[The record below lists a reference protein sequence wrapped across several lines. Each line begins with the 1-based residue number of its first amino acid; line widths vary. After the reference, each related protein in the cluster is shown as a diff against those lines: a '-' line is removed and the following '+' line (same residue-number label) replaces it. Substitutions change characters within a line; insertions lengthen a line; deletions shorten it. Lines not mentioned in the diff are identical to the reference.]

1 MKKFLFTLAAL
12 FMVGTAFADNY
23 LYIEDFSV
31 TPEFLAQEKAKDRE
45 VTVPVKAHFDNCVQ
59 GWEFYIRDYD
69 RDNMTMRNGVAGS
82 DLTQHGYDRVGN
94 EKDFTTTLK
103 MGDAVESF
111 IVAWDENWW
120 LYLEG
125 DDPDDDPTA
134 CGAVQF
140 RPGDY
145 NEMFLL
151 TIRFAKTFTGADM
164 TLETGTSGHE
174 SPLGEYAHNTE
185 PVITKVCHITVKGG
199 SQETTYAPEPT
210 FRVEDGKLYAEQAGY
225 TVVLMINDEEVANPY
240 PLPAPTYEGEQTI
253 AFTAYTVK
261 NTEDEN
267 SATVPYEVVIPVK
280 ADAKAPAPQFS
291 TVDGKV
297 YVTPENAV
305 VTVNGVEVTMPY
317 ELPAATFE
325 AQEVTFVGYTVADG
339 VNYNINSDETTY
351 TATVEPKA
359 DAKAPAPQF
368 RTEDGKVYVTPENAV
383 VTVNGAVVEMPYELP
398 EATFE
403 AQQVTFVGYTPAD
416 GVNYNLPSD
425 EVTYVATVAAL
436 DDNQAPEPTFRV
448 ADGKVYAEVG
458 NRVDLEVVMKLEG
471 TVCPNPYTLPE
482 PTDVDQVLHF
492 TAYTVADGQVYNV
505 NSNEVPFEYTV
516 KAKEPVV
523 TEVGAPTFNGY
534 SVDGITGYGCTI
546 TPTTSGSQIK
556 YRVLIWNAETQSW
569 DLLEDWQDYDGE
581 PQEIFYTNVGAKY
594 RVEAYAF
601 IGDVRSEEVAYEFS
615 VTTTGIDEMMGGKTV
630 AGVRY
635 FNMAGQEMQE
645 ANGMTIVVTTYTDG
659 TTSAVKV
666 MK

>member
-31 TPEFLAQEKAKDRE
+31 TPEFLAQDKAKDRE
-45 VTVPVKAHFDNCVQ
+45 VTVPVKAHFENCVQ
-59 GWEFYIRDYD
+59 GWEFYITDYD
-69 RDNMTMRNGVAGS
+69 HDNMTMRNGEAGS
-82 DLTQHGYDRVGN
+82 DLTQQGYDRVGN
-94 EKDFTTTLK
+94 QKTFTTTLK

-164 TLETGTSGHE
+164 TLLTGTSGHA
-174 SPLGEYAHNTE
+174 SPLGDYATNTE
-185 PVITKVCHITVKGG
+185 PQITKVCHITVEGG
-199 SQETTYAPEPT
+199 TQETTYAPEPT
-210 FRVEDGKLYAEQAGY
+210 FRVEDGKLYAEQEGY
-225 TVVLMINDEEVANPY
+225 TVVLMINGEEVENPY

-267 SATVPYEVVIPVK
+267 SATVPYEVVIPV
-280 ADAKAPAPQFS
+280 
-291 TVDGKV
+291 
-297 YVTPENAV
+297 
-305 VTVNGVEVTMPY
+305 
-317 ELPAATFE
+317 
-325 AQEVTFVGYTVADG
+325 
-339 VNYNINSDETTY
+339 
-351 TATVEPKA
+351 KA

-436 DDNQAPEPTFRV
+436 DDNQAPAPTFRV

-471 TVCPNPYTLPE
+471 AVCPNPYTLPE

-556 YRVLIWNAETQSW
+556 YRVLIWNAETQNW
-569 DLLEDWQDYDGE
+569 DLLEDWQDYDGQT
-581 PQEIFYTNVGAKY
+581 QEIFYTNVGAKY